1 MTCIQVILP
10 LKLEWIPCYY
20 TTEETAPG
28 QIVRV
33 AFSGKE
39 YLGVVLRSNVTPELS
54 SDRIQEV
61 IKIEKDLP
69 QISPNELKLWE
80 FISTY
85 YLCTLGEVFKAA
97 YPSGKLHSE
106 QIGASI
112 LERLKDK
119 LARTEE
125 KLKTRHCD
133 SVRLRLEAEKEET
146 LRQISLMEKQAAT
159 PARTVKAGKP
169 VLLQGSQLTKIYID
183 RIKETLEKGLQVLVM
198 CPETSFCERM
208 YKELEEEFTGNIHLV
223 HAEQTAAKKRAAAE
237 SLRRGEATIV
247 IGARSAIFLTF
258 SNLGLVIID
267 NEQDVSYKQ
276 SEPAPRYNGR
286 DCAIFLAGL
295 HSAQVILGSSC
306 PSLESLHNC
315 MCGKFE
321 TEHIA
326 GGSAE
331 PEVIDVSAEKR
342 KNGMVGVFSRKALAS
357 IAAHEGEIVLLRG
370 WEKEE
375 ELREAATSLL
385 NGKEFSITRL
395 PELKRTG
402 CREDALILVM
412 QADALVS
419 RDDFRSDERAL
430 QLVALLQQM
439 CSKLIIQTA
448 IPQRFDRHRDAST
461 LLEERKAFG
470 FPPFKRLI
478 DKKRRG
484 SNELMER
491 HFLDR
496 SPELTSHKAQLVKT
510 LEPYCYLD
518 VDPQ

>member
-1 MTCIQVILP
+1 M
-10 LKLEWIPCYY
+10 
-20 TTEETAPG
+20 PG

-33 AFSGKE
+33 PFSGKE

-69 QISPNELKLWE
+69 LISPNELKLWE

-112 LERLKDK
+112 LERLKDR

-133 SVRLRLEAEKEET
+133 RVRLRLEAEKEDT
-146 LRQISLMEKQAAT
+146 LRQISLLEKQADT
-159 PARTVKAGKP
+159 PPTPVRPGKP
-169 VLLQGSQLTKIYID
+169 VLLKGSQRSEIYIE
-183 RIKETLEKGLQVLVM
+183 RIKETLENGRQVLVM
-198 CPETSFCERM
+198 CPETSFCERTH
-208 YKELEEEFTGNIHLV
+208 KELEEAFTGNIHLV
-223 HAEQTAAKKRAAAE
+223 HAEQTAAKKRNAAE
-237 SLRRGEATIV
+237 SLRRGEATVV
-247 IGARSAIFLTF
+247 IGARSAIFLPF

-315 MCGKFE
+315 ICGKFSI
-321 TEHIA
+321 EHVP
-326 GGSAE
+326 GCSAE
-331 PEVIDVSAEKR
+331 AELIDVSAEKR
-342 KNGMVGVFSRKALAS
+342 KNGMVGAFSRKALAS
-357 IAAHEGEIVLLRG
+357 IGAHEGEVVLLRG
-370 WEKEE
+370 WEKED
-375 ELREAATSLL
+375 ELREAATSLFT
-385 NGKEFSITRL
+385 GKEFSITRL
-395 PELKRTG
+395 SELKRQG
-402 CREDALILVM
+402 CREDALILIM

-439 CSKLIIQTA
+439 CSKLIVQTA
-448 IPQRFDRHRDAST
+448 IPQRFDIHRDASA

-484 SNELMER
+484 SNEVMER
-491 HFLDR
+491 HFLER
-496 SPELTSHKAQLVKT
+496 SPELTSLKAQLVHS